1 MQLNA
6 TIARQIVERA
16 MKIIKYSVN
25 VMDEQGHIIGS
36 GDPSRL
42 NQRHEGAILAL
53 NDHRI
58 VEIDHATSKQL
69 KGVKPGINFPII
81 FQNKAIGVVGI
92 SGEPDSVR
100 NYGELV
106 KMTAELIVEQAAL
119 MAQIQW
125 NKRHREELV
134 LQLIEEG
141 SELNENQ
148 LLSIAERLDL
158 DLAQPRIAAI
168 VKVYPVKGKNL
179 SLDHLQ
185 RLVHLL
191 EYPERDNLVG
201 IASVS
206 MNEVVVLKPI
216 TLSDNGWSRA
226 LEQKRVNQL
235 MKRVTKEGD
244 FTIRIA
250 LGDYFPSLQGL
261 SQSFMT
267 AKATM
272 EAGNTINSKQENV
285 LFYQDHILP
294 VLLNGLKDDT
304 WRQKQLQMPLVKLQ
318 QNDPRGVLIKTLKAF
333 FVQNCDLAQTCE
345 MLHIHRNTLRYRL
358 EKIEQKTTLN
368 FNNINDKTRLY
379 LSVLN
384 HS

>member
-36 GDPSRL
+36 GDTSRL

-58 VEIDHATSKQL
+58 VEIDDATSKQL
-69 KGVKPGINFPII
+69 KGVRPGINFPII
-81 FQNKAIGVVGI
+81 FQHKAIGVVGI
-92 SGEPDSVR
+92 SGEPDLVR

-119 MAQIQW
+119 MAQVQW

-168 VKVYPVKGKNL
+168 VKVYPVKGKSL

-235 MKRVTKEGD
+235 MRRVTKEGD

-272 EAGNTINSKQENV
+272 EASNTINSQQDNV

-294 VLLNGLKDDT
+294 VLLNGLKGDA
-304 WRQKQLQMPLVKLQ
+304 WRQEQLLMPLVKLQ
-318 QNDPRGVLIKTLKAF
+318 QNDPRGVLIRTLKAF

-358 EKIEQKTTLN
+358 EKIEKETSLN
-368 FNNINDKTRLY
+368 FNSISDKTRLY
-379 LSVLN
+379 LSLL
-384 HS
+384 SQ